1 MNDCFYCENGEKLNS
16 LMIEVCKLDYSTVY
30 LNRDQKHKGR
40 CIVMFKDHKTEYF
53 QLTQEENRG
62 YFAELAKTAQ
72 AVWNLY
78 HPDKINYATFGDG
91 VPHVHVHVVPKY
103 KGGLQS
109 GEAFHDDVEKVL
121 LSEEEYQE
129 MAKALRE
136 EIRARIILRKAK
148 TPAPQASRRRGFRF
162 CRMVILRPEAIFLFV
177 SLFIW

>member
-103 KGGLQS
+103 KGGLQWGRRS
-109 GEAFHDDVEKVL
+109 
-121 LSEEEYQE
+121 
-129 MAKALRE
+129 MMMW
-136 EIRARIILRKAK
+136 RKCF
-148 TPAPQASRRRGFRF
+148 SRRRNIRRWQKRCGKR
-162 CRMVILRPEAIFLFV
+162 
-177 SLFIW
+177 SLSLHNPL